1 MQEAASTPL
10 PGWPPDEEAVAA
22 ARAAQQQVID
32 DKLRARITEL
42 EQLPE
47 GLPDVRSLSFLSC
60 ADVVSC
66 ADVSLTPAI
75 PYYRAPRSVPALA

>member
-1 MQEAASTPL
+1 MQEAASTPP

-22 ARAAQQQVID
+22 ARAAQQQVIG
-32 DKLRARITEL
+32 DKLRARIIEL

-60 ADVVSC
+60 ADV
-66 ADVSLTPAI
+66 DLTPAI
-75 PYYRAPRSVPALA
+75 PYYGAPRIVPALA